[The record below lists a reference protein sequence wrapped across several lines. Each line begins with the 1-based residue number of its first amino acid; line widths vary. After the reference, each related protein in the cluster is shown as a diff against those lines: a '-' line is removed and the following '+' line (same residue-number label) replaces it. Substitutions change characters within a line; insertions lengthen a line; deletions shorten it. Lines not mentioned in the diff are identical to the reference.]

1 MPTPRWKRAIV
12 RRLPALGVWIAVVA
26 LWEAA
31 FRTIGWKPWVF
42 PAPSHILDSLLWL
55 LNIRTGFGEPLGPG
69 WPLTS
74 PISPPPPLTG
84 AASAAAGGVLDSP
97 LVTALWTS
105 LSRLALGFAAAL
117 ALGVA
122 AGLLL
127 WRSAFLDSLLG
138 PLFLGLQT
146 LPSVCWVP
154 LAVLTLGIDERGIL
168 FVLVMGSVFSTSIA
182 LRDGLR
188 ALPPVYRAAGT
199 MLGARG
205 ARLYAHVLLPAA
217 FPALAGTLRQ
227 GFAFAWR
234 SLLGAELILMTTRR
248 GLGFLLSAGRDF
260 ADVSQVVAMMAVMV
274 AVGMAADRF
283 VFAVVERRV
292 RARFGLIPGG

>member
-1 MPTPRWKRAIV
+1 MSTPSWKRALARSI
-12 RRLPALGVWIAVVA
+12 PAIAVWVAVVA

-31 FRTIGWKPWVF
+31 YRLIGWKPWVF
-42 PAPSHILDSLLWL
+42 PAPSHVLDSLLWL
-55 LNIRTGFGEPLGPG
+55 LNIRTGFGEPMGAG
-69 WPLTS
+69 WPLSS
-74 PISPPPPLTG
+74 PILSVQG
-84 AASAAAGGVLDSP
+84 AAGGGGGVLSSP
-97 LVTALWTS
+97 LVAALWIS
-105 LSRLALGFAAAL
+105 LTRLAVGFGAAL
-117 ALGVA
+117 VLGVVG
-122 AGLLL
+122 GLLL
-127 WRSAFLDSLLG
+127 WRSAFLNTLLG

-168 FVLVMGSVFSTSIA
+168 FVLVMGSVFCTAIA

-205 ARLYAHVLLPAA
+205 PRLYMYVLLPAA
-217 FPALAGTLRQ
+217 LPALAGTLRQ

-274 AVGMAADRF
+274 SVGMAIDRF
-283 VFAVVERRV
+283 VFAVIEHRV
-292 RARFGLIPGG
+292 RARFGLTA